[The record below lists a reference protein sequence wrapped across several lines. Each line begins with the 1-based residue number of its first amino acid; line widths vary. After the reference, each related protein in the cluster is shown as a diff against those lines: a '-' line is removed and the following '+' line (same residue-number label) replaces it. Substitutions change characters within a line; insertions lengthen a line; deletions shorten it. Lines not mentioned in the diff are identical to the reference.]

1 MHSHRETPHAKHAPI
16 IEFLTRDSLFSRVG
30 IEHRGIDVL
39 ESPVQLRL
47 NRLCAVTCSRPSTNL
62 TKKIIVN
69 ERRANDFALEAEYG
83 NRQPLAIIPGDI
95 EHPDLEISAVL
106 ERNESYDVLLG
117 SVFDGFILGTSSPR
131 RKAQLESL
139 YSNLN
144 VQIKPIR
151 GNIDTRI
158 KKLDNKEYDA
168 IVLAQAGLQALGIDR
183 ISTRLPIIPAVGQG
197 IIALQTVKGSKA
209 SSIVKEVNHDLTFKQ
224 AQLERALLK
233 GIGGDCTTKV
243 AAHATGNNP
252 IKLEAVYYD

>member
-1 MHSHRETPHAKHAPI
+1 MLRLGVRGSKLALAYANRVCKELSCDTQIEVIQTDGDLNPDTPIHEIGGKGVFCNALEYA
-16 IEFLTRDSLFSRVG
+16 LTQGL
-30 IEHRGIDVL
+30 IDV
-39 ESPVQLRL
+39 
-47 NRLCAVTCSRPSTNL
+47 AVHSL
-62 TKKIIVN
+62 K
-69 ERRANDFALEAEYG
+69 DM
-83 NRQPLAIIPGDI
+83 PGDI

-183 ISTRLPIIPAVGQG
+183 EYTRLPIVPAVGQG
-197 IIALQTVKGSKA
+197 IIALQTVKGLM
-209 SSIVKEVNHDLTFKQ
+209 SSDIIKEINHDLTYRQ
-224 AQLERALLK
+224 AKLERALLK

-243 AAHATGNNP
+243 AGYASGDNP